1 MQITSAALKA
11 VIVAY
16 ADLFLALFFVCLKV
30 CVRYRVTCGLGFDD
44 ALAVLAWFA
53 LIPLVVLI
61 HLQAKNGMGYH
72 AEELPP
78 HNLESV
84 LHYFWAS
91 VWVHMIALGVSKLS
105 ILTQYLRIFLDRR
118 TRLLTWLT
126 MAFVIVYTLQAILV
140 GVFVC
145 IPVEAFWNRSMQGHC
160 INPLITNYVNAGFNI
175 STDLIIILIPIP
187 ALNKL
192 QVSKSQYIALLV
204 AFSIG
209 GLSCVIS
216 IVRLH
221 SVATSFKRNDTVSHN
236 QGPAM
241 WAAIE
246 VALAIICAC
255 LPSLRPILMR
265 GLHAL
270 GFTGH
275 SRTGKSKSKS
285 KSNPANNYY
294 GPKNYA
300 KSNSRSRSRS
310 RRNTAPWF
318 LDNASAK
325 KLNSRWSADDEEHS
339 LPDMPSPTFSRGKD
353 DFIELK
359 RSGGAGGGSSGP
371 DRGIRV
377 ETTVEWASFVDQEE
391 WERDRDKIGRVHH
404 RA

>member
-1 MQITSAALKA
+1 
-11 VIVAY
+11 
-16 ADLFLALFFVCLKV
+16 
-30 CVRYRVTCGLGFDD
+30 
-44 ALAVLAWFA
+44 
-53 LIPLVVLI
+53 
-61 HLQAKNGMGYH
+61 MGYH

-209 GLSCVIS
+209 GLYVEHSPCTEPANLPPGVASSPSCAS
-216 IVRLH
+216 TQSPRA
-221 SVATSFKRNDTVSHN
+221 SNATTRSHTTRAPPC
-236 QGPAM
+236 GPQ
-241 WAAIE
+241 
-246 VALAIICAC
+246 
-255 LPSLRPILMR
+255 
-265 GLHAL
+265 
-270 GFTGH
+270 
-275 SRTGKSKSKS
+275 SKSRS
-285 KSNPANNYY
+285 PSSAHVSPHCGPSSCAACTPSASQATHAPANPSPN
-294 GPKNYA
+294 PNPTPPTTT
-300 KSNSRSRSRS
+300 
-310 RRNTAPWF
+310 TAPTTT
-318 LDNASAK
+318 
-325 KLNSRWSADDEEHS
+325 
-339 LPDMPSPTFSRGKD
+339 PSPTVAAAAGVAVIPRPGSWITRRP
-353 DFIELK
+353 
-359 RSGGAGGGSSGP
+359 RS
-371 DRGIRV
+371 
-377 ETTVEWASFVDQEE
+377 
-391 WERDRDKIGRVHH
+391 
-404 RA
+404 